1 MSSPYLP
8 SPALPPGLTARAPG
22 PEDVRGLAALATA
35 AKQAVA
41 GSGSV
46 GEDEVAMEVAGPGSW
61 TRRQLVVLAE
71 HGPAPLAWVRVHDR
85 AAGRTNVDLT
95 VAPDLPGGD
104 AVAEALLAW
113 AAEAGVEVA
122 GLRGLG
128 GTQLHVSVHADDADL
143 QRRLAAAGFEQT
155 RTWLQM
161 SRPVTSADADLPGP
175 REGVVVRRV
184 ATHEDGMPVAKD
196 LQTVHRMLEESF
208 ADHFNS
214 YRESFPEFLTR
225 QREVT
230 GHRWDHWWIAEITVD
245 DAPAGSDGWVPGGAV
260 VSSVLPP
267 DADGLAGSY
276 IDYIGVHRLSR
287 GRGVAKALL
296 RTVIRDALDRGRNRV
311 ALEVD
316 ADSPTGADG
325 LYTSMGW
332 VTRYE
337 TQSWHKPVE
346 VYGVDAPV
354 PEARPIE
361 G

>member
-1 MSSPYLP
+1 MSSTYLP
-8 SPALPPGLTARAPG
+8 SPDLPPGLTARAPG
-22 PEDVRGLAALATA
+22 ADDVPELAALATA
-35 AKQAVA
+35 VKQSVT
-41 GSGSV
+41 GSGAV
-46 GEDEVAMEVAGPGSW
+46 GAAEVAMEVTGLGSW
-61 TRRQLVVLAE
+61 TRRQLLVHAD
-71 HGPAPLAWVRVHDR
+71 GDDAPLAWVRVHDR
-85 AAGRTNVDLT
+85 AAGRTNVNLT
-95 VAPDLPGGD
+95 VAPGLTDGD
-104 AVAEALLAW
+104 AVAAGLLGW
-113 AAEAGVEVA
+113 ASEVAVEVA
-122 GLRGLG
+122 TLRGLG
-128 GTQLHVSVHADDADL
+128 GTQLDVSVHAVDTDY
-143 QRRLAAAGFEQT
+143 QRRLTAAGFEQT

-161 SRPVTSADADLPGP
+161 SRPVTPADVDLPGP

-184 ATHEDGMPVAKD
+184 ATHDDGMPVAED

-245 DAPAGSDGWVPGGAV
+245 DAPAGSGGWVPGGAV
-260 VSSVLPP
+260 VSSVLSP
-267 DADGLAGSY
+267 DADGVAGSY

-296 RTVIRDALDRGRNRV
+296 HTVIRDALDRDRNRV

-325 LYTSMGW
+325 LYSSMGW

-337 TQSWHKPVE
+337 TQSWHKPVD
-346 VYGVDAPV
+346 VPGVDAPV
-354 PEARPIE
+354 PEARPID